1 MTAPDVEATPQP
13 LVDVDQ
19 ERHARFR
26 TSFEAVTDFG
36 RRLLAARL
44 AAAGV
49 LPAPGAVAG
58 REEILARLAVA
69 PGYQRLGDAL
79 LDLLADAGLLRRQ
92 GDGLAVT
99 GRVAEA
105 AGLAEDDAVDAAAAT
120 LRREHPEAAGYVPL
134 LVACQTQ
141 LVEVVRGDRPA
152 NEVLF
157 PGGSADLVSA
167 IYRDNVQLDFYNRLC
182 AARVREHVRQFLRR
196 YPRSYAHVM
205 EVGAGTGGT
214 SGPVLDALA
223 DRTERLRYFYTDVGP
238 AFLRLGRQRFGVD
251 RPHVDFARYNV
262 EGAPEDQ
269 GFEPGSM
276 EVVLASNVL
285 HATLRISAALRHCHA
300 LLKPGGILVVNEMTS
315 RLDYNTLTFGLAEGW
330 WRHAEDEPR
339 VPASPLLDVAGWRAA
354 LGRAGFVDVR
364 AHAVPGLDAADQVQ
378 TMFVATA
385 TGGGGASR

>member
-1 MTAPDVEATPQP
+1 MTAPDVEATPSP

-26 TSFEAVTDFG
+26 ASFEAVTDFG

-49 LPAPGAVAG
+49 LPAAGTTAG
-58 REEILARLAVA
+58 RDEILARLAVA
-69 PGYQRLGDAL
+69 SGYQRLGDAL
-79 LDLLADAGLLRRQ
+79 LDLLERADLLRRR
-92 GDGLAVT
+92 DDRLAVT
-99 GRVAEA
+99 ERAAEA
-105 AGLAEDDAVDAAAAT
+105 AGLAGDDAVDATAAA

-141 LVEVVRGDRPA
+141 LIEVVRGDRPA
-152 NEVLF
+152 SEVLF
-157 PGGSADLVSA
+157 PGGSADLVAA

-182 AARVREHVRQFLRR
+182 AARVQQHVRQFLRR
-196 YPRSYAHVM
+196 YPRSFAQVM

-214 SGPVLDALA
+214 TGPVLDALA
-223 DRTERLRYFYTDVGP
+223 DRAERVRYFYTDVGP
-238 AFLRLGRQRFGVD
+238 AFLRLGRQRFGVT

-285 HATLRISAALRHCHA
+285 HATLRISTALRHCHA

-330 WRHAEDEPR
+330 WRHAADEPR

-354 LGRAGFVDVR
+354 LGRAGFVDVQ
-364 AHAVPGLDAADQVQ
+364 AHAVPGLDAAEQVQ

-385 TGGGGASR
+385 TGPGGASR

>member
-1 MTAPDVEATPQP
+1 MTAPDVEAAPQP

-49 LPAPGAVAG
+49 LPAAGSTAG
-58 REEILARLAVA
+58 RDEILARLAVA
-69 PGYQRLGDAL
+69 AGYQRLGDAL
-79 LDLLADAGLLRRQ
+79 LDLLERADLLRRQ
-92 GDGLAVT
+92 GDRLAVT
-99 GRVAEA
+99 HRVAEA
-105 AGLAEDDAVDAAAAT
+105 AGLADDDAVDAAATA

-141 LVEVVRGDRPA
+141 LVGVVRGDRPA

-157 PGGSADLVSA
+157 PGGSAELVSA
-167 IYRDNVQLDFYNRLC
+167 IYRDNVQLDFHNRLC
-182 AARVREHVRQFLRR
+182 AALVQQHVRQFLRR
-196 YPRSYAHVM
+196 YPRSFAQVM

-223 DRTERLRYFYTDVGP
+223 DRAERLRYSYTDVGP
-238 AFLRLGRQRFGVD
+238 AFLRLGRQRFGAD
-251 RPHVDFARYNV
+251 RPYVDFARYNV

-276 EVVLASNVL
+276 QVVLASNVL

-300 LLKPGGILVVNEMTS
+300 LLKPGGVLVVNEMTS

-330 WRHAEDEPR
+330 WRHADDEPR

-364 AHAVPGLDAADQVQ
+364 AYSVPGLADGEQVQ
-378 TMFVATA
+378 TVFVATA
-385 TGGGGASR
+385 TGACGASG